1 MTDSSVAEGWH
12 EVKTIH
18 QNDTRG
24 ANGKR
29 GGGQIGKL
37 VSERGMWYHSVAA

>member
-12 EVKTIH
+12 EVKTTPRKKH
-18 QNDTRG
+18 GETTRG
-24 ANGKR
+24 

-37 VSERGMWYHSVAA
+37 ASERGMWYHSGAA